1 MLAAPCLTLL
11 NASDMEIKRSALVL
25 HPAMDMFRLVQDV
38 PAYPDF
44 LTWCLSSEVH
54 EQTAQQQLASL
65 VVKVS
70 GITQTFTTRNRFV
83 AGERLTLSL
92 VDGPFQHLSGEW
104 LFEPL
109 GVSGSKVS
117 LVLSFDFSNRVLSS
131 AFRRGFTH
139 IADRLV
145 SEFSKRADHVYGI

>member
-1 MLAAPCLTLL
+1 MLAAPG
-11 NASDMEIKRSALVL
+11 ASAAEVQSMEIRRSALVL

-44 LTWCLSSEVH
+44 LGWCVSSQVR
-54 EQTAQQQLASL
+54 EQTPEYQVATL

-70 GITQTFTTRNRFV
+70 GVTQSFTTHNRFV
-83 AGERLTLSL
+83 PGERLTLSL
-92 VDGPFQHLSGEW
+92 VDGPFRHLAGEW

-109 GVSGSKVS
+109 GSEGSKVT
-117 LVLSFDFSNRVLSS
+117 LVLSFDFSSKVLSS

-145 SEFSKRADHVYGI
+145 SEFSQRADVIYGK